1 MQDISGIPD
10 AGQQLINSYGNGGF
24 RISGER
30 YEGSVLIVPEKTSPW
45 SLSDINDLTVESL
58 QPIFEAEKPI
68 EILLIGCGASMI
80 FIEESVRK
88 PLREKGITIES
99 MDSGAAVRTYN
110 VLLLEGR
117 RVAAALI
124 AV

>member
-10 AGQQLINSYGNGGF
+10 AGQQLINSYGDGGF

-30 YEGSVLIVPEKTSPW
+30 YKGSVLIVPEKTHPW
-45 SLSDINDLTVESL
+45 SLTDINDLTVDSL
-58 QPIFEAEKPI
+58 QPILEAEPPV
-68 EILLIGCGASMI
+68 EILFIGCGANMV

-88 PLREKGITIES
+88 PLRERGITIES